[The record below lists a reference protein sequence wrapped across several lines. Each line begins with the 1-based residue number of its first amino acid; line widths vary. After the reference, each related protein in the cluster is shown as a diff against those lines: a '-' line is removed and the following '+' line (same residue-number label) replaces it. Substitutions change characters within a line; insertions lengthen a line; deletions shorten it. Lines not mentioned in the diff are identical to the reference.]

1 MAIFPKRVGI
11 GAALR
16 DLRDFVAAPRPHKIV
31 FVTASIAA
39 PVGLYAA
46 LLQQARVDTDYIP
59 PDIVYV
65 QQWDAN
71 RSIDEVKAQQ
81 AIDLPAEIAEKKRI
95 ADLKEERRKQFERV
109 ANVMDDLGL

>member
-1 MAIFPKRVGI
+1 MAIFPKRVGL
-11 GAALR
+11 GAAWR
-16 DLRDFVAAPRPHKIV
+16 DLRDFVVAPRPHKIV
-31 FVTASIAA
+31 FITAAA
-39 PVGLYAA
+39 ATPVGLYLA
-46 LLQQARVDTDYIP
+46 LMQQAKVDTDYIP

-71 RSIDEVKAQQ
+71 RSVDEVQAQQ
-81 AIDLPAEIAEKKRI
+81 AKDLPAELAEKKRI